1 MPKWSARSNFITPSA
16 AVGSEVFMNKL
27 QFSVHNDSD
36 APLIEFAGNLRGAGL
51 IDEYEFKVQ
60 PRLAGHGRRY

>member
-1 MPKWSARSNFITPSA
+1 MPKSSARSSFITPSA

-36 APLIEFAGNLRGAGL
+36 APLIEFAGNLRGAG
-51 IDEYEFKVQ
+51 ID
-60 PRLAGHGRRY
+60 R